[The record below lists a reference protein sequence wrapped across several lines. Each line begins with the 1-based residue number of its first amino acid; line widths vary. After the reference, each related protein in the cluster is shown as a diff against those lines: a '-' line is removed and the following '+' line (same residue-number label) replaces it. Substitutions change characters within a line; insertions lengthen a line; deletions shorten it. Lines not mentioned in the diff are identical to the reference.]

1 MMQSPQPHIVLRT
14 TVILEKET
22 RGGQGNH
29 QILLE
34 RLSDLA
40 NDSLPALFN
49 DSFSAVIPDNEIWR
63 MDRLTLEVDIN
74 DLSELEETIKLRLPG
89 LIKAAV
95 RKTSSKSENTKLRL
109 PAETLGNT
117 DLILHY
123 LKTGTLSWNSPHTT
137 SIMDVH
143 EAFDKSLVANP
154 TFVRQL
160 QHLFLSN
167 EKALERFLLYFETP
181 QQWQLYEAIRK
192 TIPEK
197 KGADYPDGLQRYGK
211 MQKRSPATVKDYW
224 RQLLKSVSHKEISGM
239 PDNPEAFDIGEK
251 SEEREEG
258 QSETKDRAI
267 YLNHA
272 GLIFLH
278 PFIARFLE
286 SLELVREKAILRP
299 DKAACVLHSLVTGTP
314 PESEWQLVLSKV
326 LLGLSMD
333 TPLKLEPVSKNQLE
347 SGTEMIQAAIGHW
360 SALGNVSIKGFRE
373 SFLQRPGRL
382 TPIKEGWLLEL
393 EKAPYDMLMGQLPWQ
408 MSYIQLPWMKTCIRM
423 NI

>member
-1 MMQSPQPHIVLRT
+1 MQRPQPHIVLSST
-14 TVILEKET
+14 IILEKET
-22 RGGQGNH
+22 WGGQGNH
-29 QILLE
+29 QMLLE

-63 MDRLTLEVDIN
+63 LDRLALEVDIN

-95 RKTSSKSENTKLRL
+95 WETSSKSENTKLRL
-109 PAETLGNT
+109 PAETLGNK

-137 SIMDVH
+137 SMMDVH
-143 EAFDKSLVANP
+143 EAFDKSLVADP
-154 TFVRQL
+154 TFVQQL
-160 QHLFLSN
+160 RHLFLSN
-167 EKALERFLLYFETP
+167 EKALERFLLYFEKP
-181 QQWQLYEAIRK
+181 QHWQLYEAIGK
-192 TIPEK
+192 TIPGK
-197 KGADYPDGLQRYGK
+197 KRADYPDWMQRYGK
-211 MQKRSPATVKDYW
+211 MQNRSPATVKDYW
-224 RQLLKSVSHKEISGM
+224 RQLLKSASLKEISGM
-239 PDNPEAFDIGEK
+239 LDNHEAFDIGEK

-267 YLNHA
+267 YLDHA

-286 SLELVREKAILRP
+286 SLELVREKEILRP

-333 TPLKLEPVSKNQLE
+333 TPLILEPVSKNHLE

-360 SALGNVSIKGFRE
+360 SALGNTSIKGFRE